1 MYVFVYL
8 FVYVCMHT
16 DMCIHICIYI
26 YIYMY
31 THILST
37 TMLLSAAHVVMLL
50 ASGQSL
56 KCRLLKLLLDRPMN
70 DEMRRSPSARFPSA
84 ACAAGVAGSSSHR
97 CPWPT

>member
-1 MYVFVYL
+1 MYLFIYLCMYVCTQICVYI
-8 FVYVCMHT
+8 YV
-16 DMCIHICIYI
+16 YI